1 MASEGPRRL
10 RLRER
15 KIVGSNVTN
24 SLESISDDG
33 EKDAKVRKNGKNT
46 SMASDVGTF
55 CNFQPILSKKNMSPA
70 RDGVLLRSMT
80 NSPGLL
86 GSKKSVREDL
96 IRLWIFTY
104 DCGKKRMK
112 NRELEHWLQLVR
124 ESVGKQYINF
134 MGGELKSHKSMI
146 HQADEVQ
153 QSSSSIRVSS
163 MRQRRVGRHRRSTNS
178 LSLSPVSS
186 SRLNSTTRPSMVVI
200 NLQNACSDAESQIKA
215 ILCSSSS
222 PKFSLVKST
231 SAKNVTTLLFTQ
243 SSSDFRVSDIRTS
256 SVNIKGKVD
265 TLALS
270 ARVNDTYVC
279 VANVLF
285 GAKASMKEA
294 YSLLVDNI
302 KFSQSSDKA
311 GLYNFNPTETLFKR
325 PTLIREHPIV
335 FVAGDLNSKIM
346 EEKVFV
352 SADESAGMTEKKARV
367 SKIWKVAIG
376 GGTFQDDLQQFDELH
391 IYQENSSAFL
401 DFVEPKISFGP
412 TAHFKAK
419 SNVLNPK
426 LVPCWRHRIV
436 HSSMDRR
443 AVSNLNY
450 AIGRL
455 TTSTSRPISSCYL
468 INTTTPNVRGSQ
480 RRRSNASR
488 RSSVES
494 TLTN

>member
-1 MASEGPRRL
+1 
-10 RLRER
+10 
-15 KIVGSNVTN
+15 
-24 SLESISDDG
+24 
-33 EKDAKVRKNGKNT
+33 
-46 SMASDVGTF
+46 
-55 CNFQPILSKKNMSPA
+55 
-70 RDGVLLRSMT
+70 
-80 NSPGLL
+80 
-86 GSKKSVREDL
+86 
-96 IRLWIFTY
+96 
-104 DCGKKRMK
+104 
-112 NRELEHWLQLVR
+112 
-124 ESVGKQYINF
+124 
-134 MGGELKSHKSMI
+134 MGGFK
-146 HQADEVQ
+146 
-153 QSSSSIRVSS
+153 
-163 MRQRRVGRHRRSTNS
+163 
-178 LSLSPVSS
+178 
-186 SRLNSTTRPSMVVI
+186 
-200 NLQNACSDAESQIKA
+200 
-215 ILCSSSS
+215 
-222 PKFSLVKST
+222 VKST

-256 SVNIKGKVD
+256 SVNIKGSEASFEFASKIVGKVD

-426 LVPCWRHRIV
+426 L
-436 HSSMDRR
+436 
-443 AVSNLNY
+443 
-450 AIGRL
+450 
-455 TTSTSRPISSCYL
+455 
-468 INTTTPNVRGSQ
+468 
-480 RRRSNASR
+480 
-488 RSSVES
+488 
-494 TLTN
+494 